1 VGLALTRD
9 GLPVRSWVFPGN
21 TVDATTVAHVKESL
35 RGWKLGRS
43 IFVGDAGMDSE
54 ANRQALAQG
63 LGHYI
68 LAMPVGKLTEVHE
81 EVLGRPGRFRPVHAS
96 LEVKEVVVGEGER
109 RRRYIVC
116 RNVLEAARQRQHR
129 EEVLAALRQELA
141 RLNPQAADHTKRACE
156 LVASKRYGRY
166 LSRGPGG
173 RLAIDAAAVRRAARM
188 DGKYVLLT
196 NDDTLSPEDVGLG
209 YKAMMIIEACFRRMK
224 TTGLRI
230 RPVYHWTAH
239 RITSHVRLC
248 VLALLLERAAE
259 IRVGDTWRNLR
270 FALEE
275 VKAVRYRVHGLTLVQ
290 STRLT
295 AQVLAYLKKLGV
307 KPPPRVLSIESS
319 SAPSCNT

>member
-1 VGLALTRD
+1 
-9 GLPVRSWVFPGN
+9 
-21 TVDATTVAHVKESL
+21 
-35 RGWKLGRS
+35 
-43 IFVGDAGMDSE
+43 MDSE
-54 ANRQALAQG
+54 ANRQALAKG
-63 LGHYI
+63 LGHSI
-68 LAMPVGKLTEVHE
+68 LAMPVGKLTEVQE

-109 RRRYIVC
+109 RRRSIVC

-141 RLNPQAADHTKRACE
+141 RLDPQAPDHTKRACE

-230 RPVYHWTAH
+230 RPVSHWTAH
-239 RITSHVRLC
+239 RITSHMRLC

-259 IRVGDTWRNLR
+259 IRCQQTWRTIRHTLDQ
-270 FALEE
+270 LQ
-275 VKAVRYRVHGLTLVQ
+275 VVRYRMHGKTILQ
-290 STRLT
+290 STQLTSPMAAILRRLGIPLP
-295 AQVLAYLKKLGV
+295 QKILEV
-307 KPPPRVLSIESS
+307 SD
-319 SAPSCNT
+319 